1 MMSQIVITAWGTGVF
16 GRWPFFTQQLSLLQ
30 HSSCDCETV
39 SDSELCST
47 TSTSVLISPCG
58 RCGRC
63 GQLFSFI
70 FPSDKLSQVERRN
83 NNDIK
88 MFGEALAKILRAQLG
103 QYLDTEDLEVK
114 VAFTKP
120 IELKNVKLKESAFRD
135 AEIPLR

>member
-1 MMSQIVITAWGTGVF
+1 MFI
-16 GRWPFFTQQLSLLQ
+16 
-30 HSSCDCETV
+30 C
-39 SDSELCST
+39 
-47 TSTSVLISPCG
+47 
-58 RCGRC
+58 
-63 GQLFSFI
+63 I
-70 FPSDKLSQVERRN
+70 FPSDKTNLARWRN
-83 NNDIK
+83 RKDIK